1 MHVPL
6 TTLDF
11 LHRAETVYGSR
22 VAVVDEP
29 NPPGGSIGTITYA
42 ELGRRARSIA
52 VTFDELGLDAGERVA
67 ILSPN
72 SGRFLA
78 ALFGVPAHGRVLVPI
93 NFRLNRDE
101 IAYIIEHSGA
111 SAFLVDPEYDDLTR
125 DIPVRHRLVLGTETD
140 ADLFSRAGDPRF
152 SADDETATA
161 TINYTSGTTARPR
174 ACR

>member
-42 ELGRRARSIA
+42 ELGRRARSVA
-52 VTFDELGLDAGERVA
+52 VMFDELGLGAGERVA

-72 SGRFLA
+72 AGRFLTT
-78 ALFGVPAHGRVLVPI
+78 LFGVPAHGRVLVPI
-93 NFRLNRDE
+93 NFRLNRE
-101 IAYIIEHSGA
+101 
-111 SAFLVDPEYDDLTR
+111 
-125 DIPVRHRLVLGTETD
+125 
-140 ADLFSRAGDPRF
+140 
-152 SADDETATA
+152 
-161 TINYTSGTTARPR
+161 
-174 ACR
+174 